1 MRLARLAFMSDAAEF
16 AIFDTGIGPC
26 AIVWS
31 GRGIA
36 GTFLPE
42 ADAAATRAR
51 VLRRFPGAREAAP
64 HPKIQSAIGAITALL
79 VGEARDLADIE
90 IAIDPATSDFNA
102 RVWVEARQIP
112 PGETRTYGELAK
124 ALGAPEK
131 AREVG
136 QAMGANRFPII
147 VPCHRVLG
155 ADGKVGGFSAPGGVE
170 TKLRMLTIERARTSA
185 APSLFE
191 GLPLAT
197 GPRKA

>member
-1 MRLARLAFMSDAAEF
+1 MSDTAEF
-16 AIFDTGIGPC
+16 AIFETGIGPC

-42 ADAAATRAR
+42 ADAAATRGR

-64 HPKIQSAIGAITALL
+64 PLEIQSAIGAITALL
-79 VGEARDLADIE
+79 AGEARDLCDIT
-90 IAIDPATSDFNA
+90 ITIDPAAPAFHA
-102 RVWVEARQIP
+102 RVWAEARKVP
-112 PGETRTYGELAK
+112 PGETRTYGEIAK
-124 ALGAPEK
+124 ALGAPQR

-155 ADGKVGGFSAPGGVE
+155 ADGKAGGFSAPGGID

-185 APSLFE
+185 APQLFE
-191 GLPLAT
+191 HLPFTT
-197 GPRKA
+197 GPRRA

>member
-1 MRLARLAFMSDAAEF
+1 MSDTAEF
-16 AIFDTGIGPC
+16 AIFATGIGAC

-51 VLRRFPGAREAAP
+51 VVRRFPEAREAAP
-64 HPKIQSAIGAITALL
+64 PQNIQSAIDAIAALL
-79 VGEARDLADIE
+79 AGGARDLSEIA
-90 IAIDPATSDFNA
+90 IAIDPGAPEFHA
-102 RVWVEARQIP
+102 RVWAQARLIP
-112 PGETRTYGELAK
+112 PGETRTYGEIAK

-155 ADGKVGGFSAPGGVE
+155 ADGKAGGFSAPGGVE

-185 APSLFE
+185 APLLFQD
-191 GLPLAT
+191 LPLMA
-197 GPRKA
+197 GARAKDR